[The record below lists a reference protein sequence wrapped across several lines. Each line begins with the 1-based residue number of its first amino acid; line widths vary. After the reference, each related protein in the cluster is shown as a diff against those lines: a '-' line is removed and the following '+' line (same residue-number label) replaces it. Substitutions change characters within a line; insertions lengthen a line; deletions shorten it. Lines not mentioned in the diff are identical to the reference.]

1 MATKMIT
8 GVVERVLVRERENG
22 ADAFGNTHTRAL
34 QIGGQWYNFS
44 GGTKPVW
51 NVKIGDGFKVLGAGS
66 EVAFKAT
73 TTVSKTNGKEYT
85 NCSGLMV
92 INLVEGDNS
101 PPASKG
107 GTAGASQGGGS
118 SGNTYQAKPKDMSG
132 ISVGHSF
139 NGAMNFLTTWGVE
152 PSNENIIE
160 YGKKVHN
167 ATEKLKAEYA
177 KANPE
182 MSSYDTGAAV
192 GNSILNACKLVGTDV
207 DFEEGIYNLAN
218 DFLANVVPEILKHVK
233 GEVKQA
239 PPAMVT
245 RAPVKKPAATKAK
258 PVEEAQ
264 PSANRTGFDDM
275 DDDIPFANPMRLSA
289 GLYLAI

>member
-1 MATKMIT
+1 MTTKMIT

-22 ADAFGNTHTRAL
+22 ADASGNTHTRAL
-34 QIGGQWYNFS
+34 SIGGQWYNFS

-101 PPASKG
+101 SPAAKG
-107 GTAGASQGGGS
+107 GSSAGASQGGGS
-118 SGNTYQAKPKDMSG
+118 GGNTYQTKPKDMSG
-132 ISVGHSF
+132 VSVGHSF
-139 NGAMNFLTTWGVE
+139 NGAMNFLTTWGVD
-152 PSNENIIE
+152 PTNENIVE

-182 MSSYDTGAAV
+182 MSAYDSGAAV
-192 GNSILNACKLVGTDV
+192 GNSILNACKLVGTEV
-207 DFEEGIYNLAN
+207 DFEKGIYDLAN
-218 DFLANVVPEILKHVK
+218 DFLSNVVPEILKHVK

-239 PPAMVT
+239 PPAKIT
-245 RAPVKKPAATKAK
+245 RAAPAKKSATKAT
-258 PVEEAQ
+258 PVVEE
-264 PSANRTGFDDM
+264 PEDEDSSDL
-275 DDDIPFANPMRLSA
+275 PF
-289 GLYLAI
+289 

>member
-92 INLVEGDNS
+92 INLVEGDNA
-101 PPASKG
+101 PAAKG
-107 GTAGASQGGGS
+107 ATQGATS
-118 SGNTYQAKPKDMSG
+118 YAPKPKASTEG
-132 ISVGHSF
+132 VSTGHAL
-139 NGAMNFLTTWGVE
+139 NGAMNFLLTQGVD
-152 PSNENIIE
+152 PSNENIVK
-160 YGKKVHN
+160 YAQHVHN
-167 ATEKLKAEYA
+167 VTEKVKAAATA
-177 KANPE
+177 KHTDMDAYNV
-182 MSSYDTGAAV
+182 GAMV
-192 GNSILNACKLVGTDV
+192 GNSILNACKLIDPSG
-207 DFEEGIYNLAN
+207 DFEAQVEALAT
-218 DFLANVVPEILKHVK
+218 DFLDNIVPKIAAHVK

-239 PPAMVT
+239 PPAKIT
-245 RAPVKKPAATKAK
+245 RAAPAKKAATKAS
-258 PVEEAQ
+258 PVVEE
-264 PSANRTGFDDM
+264 PSDEDFSEDA
-275 DDDIPFANPMRLSA
+275 PF
-289 GLYLAI
+289 

>member
-1 MATKMIT
+1 MTTKMIT

-34 QIGGQWYNFS
+34 SIGGQWYNFS

-101 PPASKG
+101 SPAAKG
-107 GTAGASQGGGS
+107 GSSAGASQGGGS
-118 SGNTYQAKPKDMSG
+118 GGNTYQTKPKDMSG
-132 ISVGHSF
+132 VSVGHSF
-139 NGAMNFLTTWGVE
+139 NGAMNFLTTWGVD
-152 PSNENIIE
+152 PTNENIVE

-182 MSSYDTGAAV
+182 MSAYDSGAAV
-192 GNSILNACKLVGTDV
+192 GNSILNACKLVGTEV
-207 DFEEGIYNLAN
+207 DFEKGIYDLAN
-218 DFLANVVPEILKHVK
+218 DFLSNVVPEILKHVK

-239 PPAMVT
+239 PPAKIT
-245 RAPVKKPAATKAK
+245 RAAPAKKAATKAA
-258 PVEEAQ
+258 PVVEE
-264 PSANRTGFDDM
+264 PEDELDDQL
-275 DDDIPFANPMRLSA
+275 PF
-289 GLYLAI
+289 

>member
-22 ADAFGNTHTRAL
+22 ADAFGNTHTRSL

-101 PPASKG
+101 PPVAKG
-107 GTAGASQGGGS
+107 GSLGGASQGGNSGS
-118 SGNTYQAKPKDMSG
+118 TYQAKPRNDTG
-132 ISVGHSF
+132 IQIGHSV
-139 NGAMNFLTTWGVE
+139 NGAMNFLITWGVE
-152 PSNENIIE
+152 ASNENIVA
-160 YGKKVHN
+160 YGKKVHG
-167 ATEKLKAEYA
+167 ATEKLKKEHKA
-177 KANPE
+177 ANPD
-182 MSSYDTGAAV
+182 MSDYDASASV
-192 GNSILNACKLVGTDV
+192 GNAILNACKLVGTEQ
-207 DFEEGIYNLAN
+207 DFEQGVY
-218 DFLANVVPEILKHVK
+218 EIAKDLLENAVK
-233 GEVKQA
+233 PLGEFIRAPKEEAKA
-239 PPAMVT
+239 PPTKIT
-245 RAPVKKPAATKAK
+245 RAPAKKPAATKAT
-258 PVEEAQ
+258 PVVEE
-264 PSANRTGFDDM
+264 SEEDDETL
-275 DDDIPFANPMRLSA
+275 PF
-289 GLYLAI
+289 

>member
-1 MATKMIT
+1 MTTKMIT

-34 QIGGQWYNFS
+34 SIGGQWYNFS

-101 PPASKG
+101 SPAAKG
-107 GTAGASQGGGS
+107 GSSAGASQGGGS
-118 SGNTYQAKPKDMSG
+118 GGNTYQTKPKDMSG
-132 ISVGHSF
+132 VSVGHSF
-139 NGAMNFLTTWGVE
+139 NGAMNFLTTWGVD
-152 PSNENIIE
+152 PTNENIVE

-182 MSSYDTGAAV
+182 MSAYDSGAAV
-192 GNSILNACKLVGTDV
+192 GNSILNACKLVGTEV
-207 DFEEGIYNLAN
+207 DFEKGIYDLAN
-218 DFLANVVPEILKHVK
+218 DFLSNVVPEILKHVK

-239 PPAMVT
+239 PPAKIT
-245 RAPVKKPAATKAK
+245 RAAPAKKAATKAA
-258 PVEEAQ
+258 PVVEE
-264 PSANRTGFDDM
+264 PEDEDSSNL
-275 DDDIPFANPMRLSA
+275 PF
-289 GLYLAI
+289 

>member
-1 MATKMIT
+1 MTTKMIT

-22 ADAFGNTHTRAL
+22 ADPFGNTHTRAL
-34 QIGGQWYNFS
+34 SVGGQWYNFS

-73 TTVSKTNGKEYT
+73 TTVSKSNGKEYT

-92 INLVEGDNS
+92 INLVEGENS
-101 PPASKG
+101 PPTGKTSQPASG
-107 GTAGASQGGGS
+107 GTQGS
-118 SGNTYQAKPKDMSG
+118 YTPKPKDMSG
-132 ISVGHSF
+132 VSVGHSF

-152 PSNENIIE
+152 PSNENIVE

-177 KANPE
+177 KANPD

-192 GNSILNACKLVGTDV
+192 GNSILNACKLVGTEV
-207 DFEEGIYNLAN
+207 EFEQGIYDLAN

-233 GEVKQA
+233 GEIKQA
-239 PPAMVT
+239 PPTKVT
-245 RAPVKKPAATKAK
+245 RAPVKKPAATKAP
-258 PVEEAQ
+258 PVVEPE
-264 PSANRTGFDDM
+264 DDP
-275 DDDIPFANPMRLSA
+275 DSDLPF
-289 GLYLAI
+289 